1 MPRLGAQAVRA
12 GCIIEEIETYKPAEA
27 VLEALHIEIAVT
39 ASWMCGGWKEPCA
52 EAVLAPL
59 QDAELFIP
67 VRVRHL
73 NELWRNSHRQTS
85 ALTQRLRFAEE
96 HATGTRMAAAKM
108 SEEFC
113 GASGLYERY
122 RGKDRLGSP
131 LRWSTGTLCGS

>member
-1 MPRLGAQAVRA
+1 MGA
-12 GCIIEEIETYKPAEA
+12 GCIIEEAETYKPAEA

-39 ASWMCGGWKEPCA
+39 ASWMCGGREEPCA

-73 NELWRNSHRQTS
+73 NELWRNSHRKTS
-85 ALTQRLRFAEE
+85 ALTQRSRFAGK
-96 HATGTRMAAAKM
+96 HATGTHMPAAKM

-113 GASGLYERY
+113 VAHLVCM
-122 RGKDRLGSP
+122 SP
-131 LRWSTGTLCGS
+131 TGVKTG